1 MVESGSH
8 SGERGAYRLARPLPT
23 VQVPA
28 TVQAVLAARIDRLAP
43 DDTTAMAMYR
53 EMRMAFWLEK
63 AEAAMGPPRRNS
75 P

>member
-1 MVESGSH
+1 
-8 SGERGAYRLARPLPT
+8 
-23 VQVPA
+23 
-28 TVQAVLAARIDRLAP
+28 VQAVLAARIDRLAP